1 MPQAVRMK
9 RAHVAKHGRSIKSQE
24 VFRCP
29 HCQIRYAVT
38 YIKTPIRD
46 SGSAYCK
53 NCRQRMSQ
61 WSAYKQPSYA
71 LLDQIGRIE

>member
-1 MPQAVRMK
+1 MLLSMADPSKFVP
-9 RAHVAKHGRSIKSQE
+9 QE

-38 YIKTPIRD
+38 YIKTPTRD

-53 NCRQRMSQ
+53 TVAN
-61 WSAYKQPSYA
+61 
-71 LLDQIGRIE
+71 E

>member
-1 MPQAVRMK
+1 MLLSMADPSKFVP
-9 RAHVAKHGRSIKSQE
+9 QE

-38 YIKTPIRD
+38 YIKT
-46 SGSAYCK
+46 
-53 NCRQRMSQ
+53 QRMSQ

>member
-1 MPQAVRMK
+1 MLLSMADPSKFVP
-9 RAHVAKHGRSIKSQE
+9 QE

-29 HCQIRYAVT
+29 HCQIRFAVT
-38 YIKTPIRD
+38 YIKTPTRD

>member
-1 MPQAVRMK
+1 MLLIMADPSKFVP
-9 RAHVAKHGRSIKSQE
+9 QE

-38 YIKTPIRD
+38 YIKTPTRD
-46 SGSAYCK
+46 RGSAYCK
-53 NCRQRMSQ
+53 NRRQRISQ